1 MQLRILVLVSAIF
14 FGGRDCLQ
22 ARIGESKERCIERYG
37 KPVQVLEKGLL
48 FVKDGKKI
56 YVTFNEGIADGI
68 FVQKLVPG
76 FEKRVLPLSAAEI
89 RQCLSENGC
98 GCVWKYASD
107 LPDGDKIW
115 ITNGSELG
123 ALYSQ
128 ATCSLQV
135 YTRENILR

>member
-1 MQLRILVLVSAIF
+1 M
-14 FGGRDCLQ
+14 
-22 ARIGESKERCIERYG
+22 
-37 KPVQVLEKGLL
+37 QVLEKGLL
-48 FVKDGKKI
+48 FVKAGKKI

-89 RQCLSENGC
+89 KQCLSENGC

-135 YTRENILR
+135 YTRENMLR